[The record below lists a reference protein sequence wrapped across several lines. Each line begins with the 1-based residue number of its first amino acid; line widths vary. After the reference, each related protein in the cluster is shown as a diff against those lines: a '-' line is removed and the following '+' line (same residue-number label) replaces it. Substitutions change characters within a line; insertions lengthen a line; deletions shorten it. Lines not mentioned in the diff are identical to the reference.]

1 MKKVF
6 YEGNITPEQIL
17 NELFE
22 FGPSREIEQQVL
34 LYLEKLQEIRKN
46 LTGHVALSISRN
58 GSSMIKIECEVLRTS
73 NSFVLVKTIKTQSGD
88 SIDFT
93 HCEQKIFF
101 VTPAHILIGVEVLEK
116 TSSPAP
122 CLIDDGE
129 C

>member
-1 MKKVF
+1 MKKIH

-22 FGPSREIEQQVL
+22 LGISRQMSPRVL
-34 LYLEKLQEIRKN
+34 FYLEKLIEIKKA
-46 LTGHVALSISRN
+46 LDGHVVLIFSKDETSTIRV
-58 GSSMIKIECEVLRTS
+58 ECEVLEVN

-93 HCEQKIFF
+93 HSEQKIFF
-101 VTPAHILIGVEVLEK
+101 VTPVHILIGVEVLEK
-116 TSSPAP
+116 SSVPVP